1 MRALA
6 VAGIVL
12 GLALAS
18 APDAVAQEKKATFL
32 KQAPKAMGSRISA
45 VTTYETRKADGG
57 LSFKHCSATC
67 PGSSAPFHWRCEVE
81 PNFIDVLCRIKCTPR
96 PVEGFCLPL

>member
-6 VAGIVL
+6 VAGMVF
-12 GLALAS
+12 GLAVAS
-18 APDAVAQEKKATFL
+18 ASVAVAQEKKASFL
-32 KQAPKAMGSRISA
+32 KQAPKSMGSKVST
-45 VTTYETRKADGG
+45 VTTFETRKADGV

-67 PGSSAPFHWRCEVE
+67 PGSSAPFRWECEVE
-81 PNFIDVLCRIKCTPR
+81 PNFLDVLCRIKCTPR